1 MCPPGHNCWG
11 WTLFD
16 LQLQR
21 SRTDRVHGYFTSV
34 RIQAESYAVAAFLG
48 LLAPVELDSH
58 PFESPRSVDDYWGA
72 VAEFDLTTLLSVA
85 RTQPEIM
92 FAQALTLF
100 AGREYG
106 KAERVFSTLSTSEE
120 DASVA
125 MMSKEMLAMTLLYEQ
140 KWSALRDL
148 SYKWKLSAA
157 DIKNIPALQ
166 WGRAF
171 ADIEPTTINF
181 SDRPATLPLE
191 ITAVGTPTIQ
201 VLING
206 KEFQFW
212 LDTGSSMT
220 VVSSRV
226 ASAAGIAIVGGDKL
240 VVSTFAGAAPVRP
253 AVLTTLELGPIFL
266 TNSPAIVMDAALMQ
280 VKRTTD
286 DSGGTM
292 IVDGIIGWDIIRQL
306 DVTMNY
312 RDRSITLRRPRK
324 MRVRAS
330 SQNLT
335 WVGTP
340 LVTVRAR
347 AGRDMHF
354 TLDTGAQASFV
365 DGGVLQITGTSST
378 YSNTRAYGIGQ
389 QSGNRARVVKGLNL
403 EINGRSLP
411 TNELIVYDQPSAGP
425 VTCDGILGSDL
436 AQFGTIRID
445 ASNGVFSID

>member
-1 MCPPGHNCWG
+1 MCPPGHNRRG
-11 WTLFD
+11 WNVSE
-16 LQLQR
+16 LQSQR
-21 SRTDRVHGYFTSV
+21 SCTDRSRGCLASF
-34 RIQAESYAVAAFLG
+34 RIQTESYAVAAFLG
-48 LLAPVELDSH
+48 LVAPSELDLH
-58 PFESPRSVDDYWGA
+58 RYDAAPAVDDYWGA
-72 VAEFDLTTLLSVA
+72 VAEFDLPTLISVA
-85 RTQPEIM
+85 HTGPEIV
-92 FAQALTLF
+92 FARALTLF

-106 KAERVFSTLSTSEE
+106 RAERSFSELSTSE
-120 DASVA
+120 DDPAVA
-125 MMSKEMLAMTLLYEQ
+125 MMSKEMLAMTLMYEQ
-140 KWSALRDL
+140 KWSTLRDL
-148 SYKWKLSAA
+148 SYKWKLSEA
-157 DIKNIPALQ
+157 DVRNIPALQ

-171 ADIEPTTINF
+171 AEVEPTTINF
-181 SDRPATLPLE
+181 SDRAATLPLL
-191 ITAVGTPTIQ
+191 ITSVGTPTIQ

-226 ASAAGIAIVGGDKL
+226 ASQAGIALVGNEKL
-240 VVSTFAGAAPVRP
+240 VVATFAGAAPVRP

-266 TNSPAIVMDAALMQ
+266 TNSPAIVMDAGLMQ
-280 VKRTTD
+280 IKATRD
-286 DSGGTM
+286 DSGGSLE
-292 IVDGIIGWDIIRQL
+292 VDGIIGWDIIRQL

-312 RDRSITLRRPRK
+312 RDRTITLQRPRR

-340 LVTVRAR
+340 LVTVRAK

-365 DGGVLQITGTSST
+365 DGGVLKITGTSSS
-378 YSNTRAYGIGQ
+378 YSSTRAYGIGQ
-389 QSGNRARVVKGLNL
+389 QSGNTARVVKGLNL

-411 TNELIVYDQPSAGP
+411 TKELIVYDQPASGP

-445 ASNGVFSID
+445 ASNGLFSID